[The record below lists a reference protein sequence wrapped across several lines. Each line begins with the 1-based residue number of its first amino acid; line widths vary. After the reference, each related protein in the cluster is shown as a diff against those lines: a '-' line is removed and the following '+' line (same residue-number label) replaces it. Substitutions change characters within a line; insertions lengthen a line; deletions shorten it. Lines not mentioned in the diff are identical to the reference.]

1 MKSLINRDADVNS
14 ASSPVAPTTPDATN
28 VTPSTPTDAA
38 APVTPQ
44 SPIAADAAIQT
55 PTVAAEQPSPTTP
68 PVEQVPVTPV
78 VNEVAPTTPT
88 EMKSE
93 TPQPPV
99 DIPATVELEQFDT
112 PSPMNE
118 PINFDAVVIKFQYD
132 LQSLNQLDLFQAQRF
147 CAVSTTKEYSFVVDA
162 NKVTVTETATG
173 ATKEI
178 VLEYAKNLA
187 DVI

>member
-14 ASSPVAPTTPDATN
+14 ASSPVAPTAPDATN
-28 VTPSTPTDAA
+28 VTPTTPTDAA
-38 APVTPQ
+38 APV
-44 SPIAADAAIQT
+44 
-55 PTVAAEQPSPTTP
+55 
-68 PVEQVPVTPV
+68 
-78 VNEVAPTTPT
+78 
-88 EMKSE
+88 

-118 PINFDAVVIKFQYD
+118 AINFDAVVIKFQSD

-147 CAVSTTKEYSFVVDA
+147 CTVSTTKEYSFVVDA
-162 NKVTVTETATG
+162 NKVTVTEMATG